1 MQLGFRYQP
10 SSNERP
16 MNKNFVVVGTCQ
28 KLLRQVL
35 VALRSETDAN
45 CVVIGGENTRNLKW
59 SSLCSRNY
67 VLNLDKKAGADDDA
81 RFTTLLHR
89 LAREFPDAILIP
101 ADCEGTRAI
110 NRVKPHLPDINMIP
124 HADLST
130 LDTLDNKWR
139 FFQFCSANSI
149 TVPDTVYIGPKSS
162 LNYPM
167 LAERLGVPF
176 VIKPVNQAG
185 STGVLVVHN
194 EAFFNRAILENE
206 AYQFDSLI
214 AQKYIEGIDLCFNF
228 FAMEGEIS
236 AFTIQQRI
244 GSTVSFLP
252 HPQLEQLGR
261 HLAKAARYSG
271 VMCVDARVEAST
283 GKVYLIESN
292 PRFWASLGASV
303 WCGVNFV
310 TECIQKVRRRHAPRT
325 ITSGTFNE
333 RHPVLRPAA
342 WSSALFDL
350 SARGRIVRAQ
360 LRDLPVV
367 SRVVISTPM
376 MLLRYTAR
384 RAGRLSAPNTA
395 TASAARRRLV
405 Q

>member
-1 MQLGFRYQP
+1 
-10 SSNERP
+10 
-16 MNKNFVVVGTCQ
+16 MNKNYIVVGTCQ

-35 VALRSETDAN
+35 IALRSAADVN

-59 SSLCSRNY
+59 SSLCSKNY
-67 VLNLDKKAGADDDA
+67 VLNFDRQADTDVDE
-81 RFTTLLHR
+81 RFTSLVRR
-89 LAREFPDAILIP
+89 LARNLPEAILIP
-101 ADCEGTRAI
+101 ADCEGTRVI
-110 NRVKPHLPDINMIP
+110 NRVKPNLHGMHIVP

-139 FFQFCSANSI
+139 FFQFCSANAI
-149 TVPDTVYIGPKSS
+149 TVPETVHIGPKHS
-162 LNYPM
+162 LNYAE
-167 LAERLGVPF
+167 LAQRLGVPF

-185 STGVLVVHN
+185 STGVHIVRD
-194 EAFFNRAILENE
+194 EAFFNDVILDNE

-214 AQKYIEGIDLCFNF
+214 GQKYIEGIDLCFNF
-228 FAMEGEIS
+228 FAMEGKVS

-244 GSTVSFLP
+244 GSTVSFLV

-261 HLAKAARYSG
+261 RLAKAANYSG
-271 VMCVDARVEAST
+271 VMCVDARVEANT

-310 TECIQKVRRRHAPRT
+310 IESIERVTRHAPRT
-325 ITSGTFNE
+325 ITSGIFNE

-342 WSSALFDL
+342 WTSALFDV
-350 SARGRIVRAQ
+350 SVRGRILRAQ

-367 SRVVISTPM
+367 SSVLISVPTM
-376 MLLRYTAR
+376 FWRYMVR
-384 RAGRLSAPNTA
+384 RAERISAVDTPRISSIVPA
-395 TASAARRRLV
+395 DCPAPASHP
-405 Q
+405 